1 MKRLTAVSL
10 LVACAVWVS
19 NAGAIAIAPDASYN
33 YTVTGPLTTFTNW
46 ALTGGATSYSF
57 TTTSEYNSQ
66 WDYTNYIS
74 GTTAANSWVTLDLP
88 FTSTAPLVTAKLDFS
103 SVVADYGSNWGAA
116 QIFVTDANNIQTKIF
131 SQCANSTDPN
141 LQNYNYSGTTPA
153 AGFFKG
159 STDFSALVVGQSSFT
174 LRFTAGTGWNWPM
187 GNGGGF
193 FPYDSRSPGNYQ
205 DFVLYGMAPE
215 PSALVVLL
223 GGLAG
228 FSIRRRK

>member
-1 MKRLTAVSL
+1 MSKLSVALCLVVGAAVMSP
-10 LVACAVWVS
+10 ARCFT
-19 NAGAIAIAPDASYN
+19 ITPDASN
-33 YTVTGPLTTFTNW
+33 AYTVTGPLTNFTNW
-46 ALTGGATSYSF
+46 ALAGGATSYSF

-66 WDYTNYIS
+66 WNYTNYIS
-74 GTTAANSWVTLDLP
+74 GTTAANTWVTLDIP
-88 FTSTAPLVTAKLDFS
+88 FAFAAPLVTAKIDFS

-116 QIFVTDANNIQTKIF
+116 QIFVTDANNVQTKIF

-159 STDFSALVVGQSSFT
+159 STDFSALVAGQSGFT

-193 FPYDSRSPGNYQ
+193 FPYDSRSPADYQ

-228 FSIRRRK
+228 FAIRRRQ